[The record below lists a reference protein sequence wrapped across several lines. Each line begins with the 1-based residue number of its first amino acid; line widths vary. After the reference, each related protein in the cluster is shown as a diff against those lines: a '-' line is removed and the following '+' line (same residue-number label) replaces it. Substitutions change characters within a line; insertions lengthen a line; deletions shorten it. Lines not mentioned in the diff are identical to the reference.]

1 MSAPLL
7 HLSGVG
13 KDYAKIAQLLRD
25 IRDEV
30 RALRMKLERRAA

>member
-1 MSAPLL
+1 MARKKTLTPD
-7 HLSGVG
+7 
-13 KDYAKIAQLLRD
+13 DYAKIAQLLRD